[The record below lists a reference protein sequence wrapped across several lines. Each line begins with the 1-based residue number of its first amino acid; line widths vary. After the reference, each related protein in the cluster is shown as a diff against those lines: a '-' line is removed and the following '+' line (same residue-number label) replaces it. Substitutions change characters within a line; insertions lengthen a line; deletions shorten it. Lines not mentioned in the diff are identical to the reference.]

1 MSGIEEERRPYKPS
15 FNIQAYNVIDRVDL
29 IIREAQPSR
38 EIIDLYS
45 DNPYYGGVSFFFD
58 NLGKIIYAWISTY
71 AKKRD
76 WAKRIGGEKDPRKFE
91 MLVRKT
97 LENEL
102 NVSLTAY
109 KIIRVD
115 EGNHPNDFETL
126 LLYEV
131 QDFDLYNKHYFRP
144 DVEML
149 MPQETPTIEE
159 AVIKCPKC
167 GWILSKGKN
176 KCPRCQYVI
185 SNEPEKPKPKTPEEE
200 WECKR
205 RRCWGFGYSR

>member
-1 MSGIEEERRPYKPS
+1 MSGIEEEQRPYKPS

-76 WAKRIGGEKDPRKFE
+76 WAKRIGGEKNARKFE

-97 LENEL
+97 LKM
-102 NVSLTAY
+102 S
-109 KIIRVD
+109 
-115 EGNHPNDFETL
+115 
-126 LLYEV
+126 
-131 QDFDLYNKHYFRP
+131 
-144 DVEML
+144 
-149 MPQETPTIEE
+149 
-159 AVIKCPKC
+159 
-167 GWILSKGKN
+167 
-176 KCPRCQYVI
+176 
-185 SNEPEKPKPKTPEEE
+185 
-200 WECKR
+200 
-205 RRCWGFGYSR
+205 